1 MLEQT
6 LFNEISKDIPFEINI
21 EKMMKDR
28 YQHWCF
34 KKGNQYIC
42 SHCGK
47 STSDE
52 YSRCIKCKVELRS
65 RLIRKNSNLK
75 KLTYKAL
82 IYILQK
88 HDDMIMQRVVLA
100 NVYIDSID
108 LTEYVES
115 EEVERHIIKDWK
127 TYIISKSQYQK
138 NTWIN
143 GSFNYYRHG
152 LTAKLDIYP
161 DNLRDWLSDTILKNT
176 TIDIFID
183 DYMTYKSASMIYW
196 KLAIATN
203 YPWIE
208 MLYKA
213 KLKKLWLNALTNI
226 GKVDFRSFKP
236 HVIKR
241 YRVDLQRVDADYHDF
256 CWLNMLK
263 RKKVKF
269 KTEDI
274 KKLSGSNYIFNSK
287 ASMKNIVDICK
298 RLDINVLKLVEYLD
312 FQKAQGTYYLD
323 YLSLMEKINTPVSIE
338 STIFPKNLIEA
349 HDSAVNKFNALK
361 HEADNKAYKRRLRG
375 LVKYEYQNTS
385 YSVIVPEKLEDIL
398 NEGRILNHCVGSYI
412 GKVKS
417 GETTI
422 LFIRRTNELET
433 PFYTLEYH
441 NGVIKQC
448 RGKGNCSPDTEID
461 EFLKE
466 WKKYV
471 KKPKKRISK
480 SAEVRA

>member
-42 SHCGK
+42 SHCGI

-52 YSRCIKCKVELRS
+52 YSHCIKCKVELCS
-65 RLIRKNSNLK
+65 RMIRKNSNLN
-75 KLTYKAL
+75 KLTDKAL

-138 NTWIN
+138 NTWRN
-143 GSFNYYRHG
+143 GSFNYYEHG
-152 LTAKLDIYP
+152 LTAKLGIYP
-161 DNLRDWLSDTILKNT
+161 DNLRDWLSNTILKNT

-183 DYMTYKSASMIYW
+183 NYMTYKSASMIYW

-213 KLKKLWLNALTNI
+213 KLKQLWLNVLTNI
-226 GKVDFRSFKP
+226 GQVDFRSFKP

-241 YRVDLQRVDADYHDF
+241 YRVDLQR
-256 CWLNMLK
+256 
-263 RKKVKF
+263 
-269 KTEDI
+269 
-274 KKLSGSNYIFNSK
+274 
-287 ASMKNIVDICK
+287 
-298 RLDINVLKLVEYLD
+298 
-312 FQKAQGTYYLD
+312 
-323 YLSLMEKINTPVSIE
+323 KIGR
-338 STIFPKNLIEA
+338 A
-349 HDSAVNKFNALK
+349 HV
-361 HEADNKAYKRRLRG
+361 
-375 LVKYEYQNTS
+375 
-385 YSVIVPEKLEDIL
+385 
-398 NEGRILNHCVGSYI
+398 
-412 GKVKS
+412 
-417 GETTI
+417 
-422 LFIRRTNELET
+422 
-433 PFYTLEYH
+433 
-441 NGVIKQC
+441 
-448 RGKGNCSPDTEID
+448 
-461 EFLKE
+461 
-466 WKKYV
+466 
-471 KKPKKRISK
+471 
-480 SAEVRA
+480 